1 MIAILDFDMGN
12 LRSIQKGFEQVGASA
27 VITRDQAKVHSAHKL
42 ILPGVGAFRD
52 GMKNLAH
59 YNLIPLIQEA
69 VAEGKPVLGICLGMQ
84 LLFTESEEFG
94 LTQGLNIVPGKV
106 KRFTVNL
113 KIPHMG
119 WNSIE
124 IKNQVPLFQNSSNGE
139 YFYFVH
145 SYYVEPE
152 NPDCIA
158 ATTEYG
164 IPFTSAICQGTLF
177 ATQFHPEKSQS
188 SGLKIL
194 KAFAGL

>member
-12 LRSIQKGFEQVGASA
+12 LRSIQKGFEQVGHEA
-27 VITRDQAKVHSAHKL
+27 VITRDQAKIQSAHKL
-42 ILPGVGAFRD
+42 IIPGVGAFRD
-52 GMKNLAH
+52 GMKNLDR
-59 YNLIPLIQEA
+59 YNLITPIQKA
-69 VAEGKPVLGICLGMQ
+69 LSEGKQVLGICLGMQ
-84 LLFTESEEFG
+84 LLFSESEEFG
-94 LTQGLNIVPGKV
+94 ITQGLNIIPGKV

-119 WNSIE
+119 WNSLE
-124 IKNQVPLFQNSSNGE
+124 IKNQPPIFRNSNNGE

-152 NPDCIA
+152 NTDCIA

-164 IPFTSAICQGTLF
+164 IHFTSAVCQETLF

-194 KAFAGL
+194 KAFAEL